1 MPSRLTVALRVLA
14 VVLAVAALATGSA
27 CSSGGSKKPGPS
39 SGPPSTT
46 PTTAV
51 APLKV
56 TASAAT
62 VNSMRDPA
70 PGFPDDLRDQ
80 VLATLT
86 SYLSSAIA
94 APLRTAQPSAG
105 LDGVFTADA
114 LARLVPGGPDRAA
127 MIEEPT
133 VAAGTVTADTAT
145 ATLVALAGQ
154 NGEIGMVNANVT
166 LTITA
171 TNGGSRVQVARTG
184 DLVLVPAS
192 GGWRI
197 DSYDLSTKR
206 DTVPPPTTTT
216 TAPTTTTKKKKK

>member
-1 MPSRLTVALRVLA
+1 MPARRSAVL
-14 VVLAVAALATGSA
+14 VAAALITASA
-27 CSSGGSKKPGPS
+27 CSSGGGKKAA
-39 SGPPSTT
+39 PPRP
-46 PTTAV
+46 PTTTTTAA

-62 VNSMRDPA
+62 VDSMRDPA
-70 PGFPDDLRDQ
+70 PPFPDDLRDQ

-86 SYLSSAIA
+86 SYLSAGIA

-114 LARLVPGGPDRAA
+114 LARLAPGGPDRAA
-127 MIEEPT
+127 LIEEPAP
-133 VAAGTVTADTAT
+133 VAGTVHPDTAT

-166 LTITA
+166 LTVTA
-171 TNGGSRVQVARTG
+171 TNGGSRVQIARTG
-184 DLVLVPAS
+184 DLVLVPAA

-197 DSYDLSTKR
+197 DSYDMSTKR
-206 DTVPPPTTTT
+206 DTAPAPVPSTTTT
-216 TAPTTTTKKKKK
+216 TAKAKKK